1 MAERNES
8 WFDVQND
15 LGRNIKRNETTLPL
29 PLNRW
34 WILVQAKMRDRWKEG
49 AKGDEEGGQRGEQ
62 GGVGVVFNCHF
73 NWPLQDLITWHGIN
87 YAVTQ
92 WAMQWDFQ
100 NKRARPSPARL
111 SFVLEVPTCN
121 LRPGIIYSVPCDRIL
136 QRAYCPIVGLFFILS
151 YMVTFKTD
159 K

>member
-1 MAERNES
+1 M
-8 WFDVQND
+8 
-15 LGRNIKRNETTLPL
+15 
-29 PLNRW
+29 
-34 WILVQAKMRDRWKEG
+34 
-49 AKGDEEGGQRGEQ
+49 
-62 GGVGVVFNCHF
+62 VFNCHF
-73 NWPLQDLITWHGIN
+73 NWLLQDLITWYGIN

-92 WAMQWDFQ
+92 WATQWDFQ

-121 LRPGIIYSVPCDRIL
+121 LRPGIIYSVSCDRIL
-136 QRAYCPIVGLFFILS
+136 QRAYCSIVGLFFILS